1 MHNTIDSFDLTSEK
15 ERKYDLFWLNANV
28 VIFKKYFLKII
39 SHVGS
44 LYIYSVVN
52 LLNYRTGW
60 VYSSWIEGG
69 FFIFLNKFIWVV
81 MISGKD
87 DVELAKC
94 HLNVT
99 GKGRVSVVW
108 VESGV
113 KWLLNC
119 LFDHPSLV
127 SVRFVII
134 RTIQI
139 TNREM
144 FVKWFS
150 HFVWSLFF

>member
-1 MHNTIDSFDLTSEK
+1 MWPVFTFTVFLSAQLQN
-15 ERKYDLFWLNANV
+15 WL
-28 VIFKKYFLKII
+28 
-39 SHVGS
+39 GS
-44 LYIYSVVN
+44 N
-52 LLNYRTGW
+52 
-60 VYSSWIEGG
+60 WIESG
-69 FFIFLNKFIWVV
+69 FLNKFIWVV

-87 DVELAKC
+87 DELAKC
-94 HLNVT
+94 QLNVT

-127 SVRFVII
+127 SVRFVIMPNY
-134 RTIQI
+134 
-139 TNREM
+139 TNYESQM

-150 HFVWSLFF
+150 HFVWSLFLVVRFSTFFLKGAKNTFADAWCQCTAWSRPSAFYGF

>member
-39 SHVGS
+39 SLVGS

-69 FFIFLNKFIWVV
+69 FFIF
-81 MISGKD
+81 
-87 DVELAKC
+87 
-94 HLNVT
+94 
-99 GKGRVSVVW
+99 
-108 VESGV
+108 
-113 KWLLNC
+113 
-119 LFDHPSLV
+119 
-127 SVRFVII
+127 
-134 RTIQI
+134 
-139 TNREM
+139 
-144 FVKWFS
+144 
-150 HFVWSLFF
+150 